1 MDFRVAVALVFL
13 VVLLYFVLSSLGFVS
28 LQSKEE
34 RINNKIKDYQEDIAE
49 INQKISELQEQLN
62 EIQNSKFR

>member
-1 MDFRVAVALVFL
+1 
-13 VVLLYFVLSSLGFVS
+13 LLGLVS

-49 INQKISELQEQLN
+49 INQKISELQDQLN